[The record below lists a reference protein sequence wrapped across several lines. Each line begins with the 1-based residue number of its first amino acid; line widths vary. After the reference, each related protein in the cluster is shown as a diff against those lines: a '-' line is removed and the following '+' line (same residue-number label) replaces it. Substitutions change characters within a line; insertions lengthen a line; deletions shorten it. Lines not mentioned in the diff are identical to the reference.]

1 MTAGRAYNMENLN
14 NYIEQKKAIINR
26 LKSECQLK
34 HGYYPQERE
43 RQEDNLEV
51 LRKWNQ
57 MLLRE
62 AREADTLRRLESRIE
77 SDQEMTGHW
86 LMAHLEGNGTVKY
99 FAQEQMDQLKKELQ
113 FFRKVI

>member
-1 MTAGRAYNMENLN
+1 MENLN

-99 FAQEQMDQLKKELQ
+99 FAQEQMDQLKEELQ
-113 FFRKVI
+113 FFKKAI